1 MFETDYSKVDPG
13 LLEKV
18 KGLESRLREASGNGR
33 LTHGAN
39 CILGVMLNVVYG
51 LARWAACGNAEKV
64 ARDRAELDRS
74 MERAARFLSEN
85 GY

>member
-18 KGLESRLREASGNGR
+18 KGLEARLREASGNGR
-33 LTHGAN
+33 LKHGAN
-39 CILGVMLNVVYG
+39 CTLDVMLNVVYS
-51 LARWAACGNAEKV
+51 LARRAACGNAEKV

>member
-33 LTHGAN
+33 LTHRAN
-39 CILGVMLNVVYG
+39 CILGVMLNVVYS
-51 LARWAACGNAEKV
+51 LAQWAARGDAEKA
-64 ARDRAELDRS
+64 ARNRAELDRS
-74 MERAARFLSEN
+74 MEKAARLLSEN

>member
-18 KGLESRLREASGNGR
+18 KGLEARLREASENGR

-39 CILGVMLNVVYG
+39 CMLGVMLNVVYG
-51 LARWAACGNAEKV
+51 LAQWAASGNAEKV